1 MVDWMGMLF
10 GVNPFVEVLQRSKV
24 DVLVLDFLE
33 QAAQWFLPNAFCIHI
48 TMEMGCCISLILDG
62 ATNGADEPQNPT
74 SGMCAVTLWIS
85 TITSG
90 ATKAHSDAEQLCK
103 NETHHGLETKDYS
116 PRISSC
122 NFSTDVISRD
132 FNLSSMAFPHGWI
145 EAFRAGAAARVRC
158 AIA

>member
-1 MVDWMGMLF
+1 MGMLF

-24 DVLVLDFLE
+24 DVLVFYFLE

-90 ATKAHSDAEQLCK
+90 ATKAHSQGSRA
-103 NETHHGLETKDYS
+103 
-116 PRISSC
+116 
-122 NFSTDVISRD
+122 VISRRMSYPGISISVPW
-132 FNLSSMAFPHGWI
+132 LS
-145 EAFRAGAAARVRC
+145 AFRAGAAARVRC